1 MSTYSRVRASGLA
14 NRTPCQPSETCG
26 PETPRPS
33 RNRPPEIASIVV
45 AVIAVAAGV
54 RAGICM
60 TAAPMSIRS
69 VCPAIQARMLGESEP
84 YASAAHTTE
93 YPRRSASWAIARWS
107 AGVVHADW

>member
-1 MSTYSRVRASGLA
+1 MASLTMSTYSRVRASGLA

-26 PETPRPS
+26 PDTPSPS
-33 RNRPPEIASIVV
+33 RNLPPDRVSMVA

-60 TAAPMSIRS
+60 TAAPRSIRS
-69 VCPAIQARMLGESEP
+69 VCPASQASVLGESEP

-93 YPRRSASWAIARWS
+93 
-107 AGVVHADW
+107 